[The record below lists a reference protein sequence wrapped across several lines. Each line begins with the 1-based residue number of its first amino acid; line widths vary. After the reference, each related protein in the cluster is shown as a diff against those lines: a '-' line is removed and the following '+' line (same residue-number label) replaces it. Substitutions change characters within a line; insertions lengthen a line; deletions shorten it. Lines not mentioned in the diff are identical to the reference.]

1 MRWVRACAAKA
12 AWILLTLSLSA
23 CSGSLFSSPG
33 SFFSFMA
40 PPNLPPP
47 PPPEPPPPPQVA
59 ALPPPQSTAL
69 PSPGEAYAEIVRWFS
84 NAGYKDFQVQ
94 ALAEH
99 ARAES
104 GFRPCARGPG
114 GYNYTFQWSGRRLQQ
129 LHQFAHTD
137 GCPQL
142 RTQLAFTDKELKTDP
157 KFACF
162 WRATSEPAA
171 YAALRRG
178 FGRGSC

>member
-1 MRWVRACAAKA
+1 MRWVRACAAGA
-12 AWILLTLSLSA
+12 AWITLTVSLSA
-23 CSGSLFSSPG
+23 CSGSLFS
-33 SFFSFMA
+33 FMA
-40 PPNLPPP
+40 PPNLPGPP
-47 PPPEPPPPPQVA
+47 QPQVA
-59 ALPPPQSTAL
+59 ALPPQPESAAP
-69 PSPGEAYAEIVRWFS
+69 PSPGEAYAEIVHWFS
-84 NAGYKDFQVQ
+84 QAGYKDFQVQ

-99 ARAES
+99 AQTES

-114 GYNYTFQWSGRRLQQ
+114 GYNYTFQWAGTRLQQ
-129 LHQFAHTD
+129 LHEFAHTD

-142 RTQLAFTDKELKTDP
+142 HTQLAFADKELKTDP

-162 WRATSEPAA
+162 WRATDENSA

>member
-1 MRWVRACAAKA
+1 MRRVQACGAAA
-12 AWILLTLSLSA
+12 AWIYLMLSLSA
-23 CSGSLFSSPG
+23 CSYFQ
-33 SFFSFMA
+33 FMA
-40 PPNLPPP
+40 PPELPG
-47 PPPEPPPPPQVA
+47 PPPEA
-59 ALPPPQSTAL
+59 TLPASAPRAPQSLAP

-84 NAGYKDFQVQ
+84 AAGYRDYQVQ

-99 ARAES
+99 AQAES
-104 GFRPCARGPG
+104 GFRPCAAGPG
-114 GYNYTFQWSGRRLQQ
+114 GYRYLYQWSSTRLEH

-142 RTQLAFTDKELKTDP
+142 HAQLAFADKELKTDP

-162 WRATSEPAA
+162 WQATSEDAA